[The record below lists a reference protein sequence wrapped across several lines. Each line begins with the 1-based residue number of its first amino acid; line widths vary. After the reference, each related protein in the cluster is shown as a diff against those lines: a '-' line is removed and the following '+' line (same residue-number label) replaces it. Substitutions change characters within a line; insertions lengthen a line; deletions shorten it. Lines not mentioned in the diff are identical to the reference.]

1 MHAFFTMSD
10 FALQTFGIQ
19 DLGLK
24 MENARNI
31 LGGEPPP
38 GLFPVGTATEYRHDY
53 VQPTRLF

>member
-1 MHAFFTMSD
+1 MHAFFTMSG
-10 FALQTFGIQ
+10 FALQTFGLQ

-38 GLFPVGTATEYRHDY
+38 GLGTAIVYRI
-53 VQPTRLF
+53 QA